1 MIFYKPPEVVW
12 ADLGGF
18 FIFAVLKLV
27 LREYNVLKGGEIVRI
42 IEVKRKRE
50 LSDEVPQTVL
60 SALPF
65 RLLEEIRDRWTGER
79 IEEIRLR
86 RGRRASLT
94 LPSGNLVLDSV
105 LDEREIDG
113 ILYEMCSGSLYAY
126 SDTISRGYISLPG
139 GIRVGVCGRASCE
152 GERLLGVHEISSLS
166 VRIPHRA
173 RLVGERICRLLHEF
187 ERTRGVL
194 IYSPPGVGKTTLLR
208 GVISLLASGEHPLRT
223 SVVDTRGE
231 LTFSEG
237 GSGLCIDVL
246 SGYPRGLGIE
256 IATRTLSAEVIVCDE
271 IGDYVEAMAL
281 VSSHNCGVP
290 LIASAHAGSVDE
302 LLRRTGIML
311 LHEADI
317 FGAYVGIERGDR
329 GDFVYDVHY
338 RDDIIGRRREQC

>member
-1 MIFYKPPEVVW
+1 M
-12 ADLGGF
+12 
-18 FIFAVLKLV
+18 
-27 LREYNVLKGGEIVRI
+27 LKGGEGVRI
-42 IEVKRKRE
+42 IEVKKKRE
-50 LSDEVPQTVL
+50 LCDEVPQTVL
-60 SALPF
+60 SALPY
-65 RLLEEIRDRWTGER
+65 RILEEIRERWTGER

-94 LPSGNLVLDSV
+94 LPGKNLVLNTVLDSV
-105 LDEREIDG
+105 LYG
-113 ILYEMCSGSLYAY
+113 MCSGSLYAY
-126 SDTISRGYISLPG
+126 SDTISRGYLSLPG

-152 GERLLGVHEISSLS
+152 GERMLGVHEISSLS
-166 VRIPHRA
+166 VRIPHRV
-173 RLVGERICRLLHEF
+173 RRVGEQICELLHKF
-187 ERTRGVL
+187 KRNRGVL

-223 SVVDTRGE
+223 AVVDTRGE
-231 LTFSEG
+231 LNFSEG
-237 GSGLCIDVL
+237 GSDLCIDVL

-317 FGAYVGIERGDR
+317 FGAYVGIERGAC

-338 RDDIIGRRREQC
+338 RDEIMGRGGERC